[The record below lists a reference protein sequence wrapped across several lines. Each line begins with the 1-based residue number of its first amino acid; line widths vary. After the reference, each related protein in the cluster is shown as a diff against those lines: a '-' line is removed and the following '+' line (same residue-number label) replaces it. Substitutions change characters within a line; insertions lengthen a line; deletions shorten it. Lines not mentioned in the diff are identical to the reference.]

1 MIGFGGGSI
10 PKSCHRYLP
19 HADIA
24 VIDVKARVIALR
36 NQFQFPLIT
45 TGSGGL
51 LRRAAYVSECTDL
64 GQVLISD
71 RFDINRAV
79 IDRIRRSF
87 DGPVLVIQPDD
98 GENMIMSLSRDSDS
112 EKTTRSLG
120 SSIKVMCLL
129 WLAKEAVGSLQ
140 LHRITADRRRQP
152 AETEL
157 ALQTDPDRLPARR
170 L

>member
-1 MIGFGGGSI
+1 
-10 PKSCHRYLP
+10 
-19 HADIA
+19 
-24 VIDVKARVIALR
+24 
-36 NQFQFPLIT
+36 
-45 TGSGGL
+45 
-51 LRRAAYVSECTDL
+51 
-64 GQVLISD
+64 LISD
-71 RFDINRAV
+71 GFDINRAV
-79 IDRIRRSF
+79 IDRIRKSF

-129 WLAKEAVGSLQ
+129 WLAKEAVGSFQ
-140 LHRITADRRRQP
+140 LRRITADRRRQP

-157 ALQTDPDRLPARR
+157 ALQTNPDRLPAQR